1 MRKKTAVKVDEAEK
15 TLEILEGG
23 RERILTDGI
32 NVRGEGS
39 NAGGGDSVAQEG
51 EKGLGENTLGE
62 IDQKAISLEN
72 VENRG
77 QVREVSGEIWTSHQ
91 NVI

>member
-1 MRKKTAVKVDEAEK
+1 M
-15 TLEILEGG
+15 
-23 RERILTDGI
+23 
-32 NVRGEGS
+32 S
-39 NAGGGDSVAQEG
+39 
-51 EKGLGENTLGE
+51 ENTLGE